1 MSILMWIVFG
11 GLAGLAAGLLTGG
24 GMGIIVYIIVGIAGA
39 LLGGFIMNQ
48 FGEAGVTGWDW
59 RSFGVAVGGS
69 VLLLLILGMVWGRGR
84 RQRLGASDSRFMRI
98 STGKGIRR

>member
-24 GMGIIVYIIVGIAGA
+24 GMGVIVYIIVGIAGA

-84 RQRLGASDSRFMRI
+84 RSS
-98 STGKGIRR
+98 